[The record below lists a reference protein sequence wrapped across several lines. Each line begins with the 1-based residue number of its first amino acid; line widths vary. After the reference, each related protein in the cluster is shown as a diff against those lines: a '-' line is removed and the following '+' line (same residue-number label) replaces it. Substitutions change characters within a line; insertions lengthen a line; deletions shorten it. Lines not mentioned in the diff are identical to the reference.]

1 MRAGN
6 EAGRQVKTR
15 ARQGMPPA
23 GAPAPQSLLLMRDAV
38 GVAALIAAAG
48 YACWFL
54 LSRMWEWLNG
64 AQQGRGGRVVRDRSM
79 GGKSVFLPNQPLR
92 RVEV

>member
-1 MRAGN
+1 M
-6 EAGRQVKTR
+6 
-15 ARQGMPPA
+15 
-23 GAPAPQSLLLMRDAV
+23 LMRDAV

-79 GGKSVFLPNQPLR
+79 GGKSVFIPNQPLR
-92 RVEV
+92 RVEVPRYLPPPTHSSSGKSSHLRKVSQTR